1 MRALLLTLT
10 MLGFVVGL
18 ADWSPLGAAEK
29 RSTAKSAGGSKTKTR
44 KAAPMDKPADES
56 TDKTTDKPAADGEK
70 KKTDTAVFAGGC
82 FWCAEFAFEQLK
94 GVIDVES
101 GYCGGTAA
109 TANYGDVHE
118 GFTGHA
124 EVIRVTY
131 DPSKI
136 TYDQLLEAF
145 FDSHDP
151 TQMNRQGADVGKQY
165 RSSIFYA
172 NDEQKKQAKA
182 KIADLEAK
190 KVYKKKIVTK
200 LEQLKTFFP
209 AEAYHQDYARRN
221 PYEPYIQGHA
231 VPKAMKLREKRPDLL
246 RGKDD

>member
-1 MRALLLTLT
+1 M
-10 MLGFVVGL
+10 GFAIGL
-18 ADWSPLGAAEK
+18 ADWSPLQAAEK
-29 RSTAKSAGGSKTKTR
+29 RSPSKSTKTR
-44 KAAPMDKPADES
+44 KAAPMNKPADES
-56 TDKTTDKPAADGEK
+56 TEKSDDKPTGDSEK

-136 TYDQLLEAF
+136 TYEQLLDAF

-151 TQMNRQGADVGKQY
+151 TQLNRQGADVGKQY
-165 RSSIFYA
+165 RSSIFYS
-172 NDEQKKQAKA
+172 NNEQKKQAEA
-182 KIADLEAK
+182 KIADLTAK
-190 KVYKKKIVTK
+190 KVYKKRIVTK
-200 LEQLKTFFP
+200 LEQLKTFYP
-209 AEAYHQDYARRN
+209 AEGYHQDYARRN

-231 VPKAMKLREKRPDLL
+231 VPKAMELREKRPDLL
-246 RGKDD
+246 RGKKD

>member
-10 MLGFVVGL
+10 TVGFAIGL
-18 ADWSPLGAAEK
+18 ADWSPLAAAEK
-29 RSTAKSAGGSKTKTR
+29 RSPAKSATKTR
-44 KAAPMDKPADES
+44 KTSPMNKPADES
-56 TDKTTDKPAADGEK
+56 TEKPAAEPAEADAK

-136 TYDQLLEAF
+136 TYDQLLDAF

-151 TQMNRQGADVGKQY
+151 TQMNRQGADIGKQY
-165 RSSIFYA
+165 RSSIFYS
-172 NDEQKKQAKA
+172 NDEQKQQAKA
-182 KIADLEAK
+182 KIADLDAK

-200 LEQLKTFFP
+200 LEQLKTFYP
-209 AEAYHQDYARRN
+209 AEGYHQNYARRN

-231 VPKAMKLREKRPDLL
+231 VPNAMKLREKRPDLL
-246 RGKDD
+246 RGKDDKE